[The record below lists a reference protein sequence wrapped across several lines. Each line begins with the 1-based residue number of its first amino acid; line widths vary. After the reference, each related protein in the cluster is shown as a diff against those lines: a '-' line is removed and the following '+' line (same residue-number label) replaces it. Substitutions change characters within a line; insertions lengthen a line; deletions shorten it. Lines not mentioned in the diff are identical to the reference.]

1 MGASHGG
8 EQSILVPQTTTACGG
23 EKRAQQGC
31 CFTTPPPPIECV
43 DTHTEVSF
51 LYAWCPP
58 GLVTSQALFEC
69 RLVAVGYYPAQTAD
83 MACVSDLPSFHWSL
97 LFLGGGSLYAVWC
110 TWPAQSTAVKEMAQG
125 SECLAQTCRIV
136 SHLLLPVLCGKRG
149 GTWNKGN
156 HSFYCESLQTYE
168 HLTSEWRQTES
179 NLSLI
184 KK

>member
-1 MGASHGG
+1 MAKFGQKWEPPTVVSSPFWSHKLPLHVGG
-8 EQSILVPQTTTACGG
+8 
-23 EKRAQQGC
+23 KRAQQGC

-97 LFLGGGSLYAVWC
+97 LFWAGGLC
-110 TWPAQSTAVKEMAQG
+110 M
-125 SECLAQTCRIV
+125 
-136 SHLLLPVLCGKRG
+136 LCGVRDQHRVRLLRR
-149 GTWNKGN
+149 WHRALNV
-156 HSFYCESLQTYE
+156 
-168 HLTSEWRQTES
+168 
-179 NLSLI
+179 
-184 KK
+184 

>member
-1 MGASHGG
+1 MGASHSG
-8 EQSILVPQTTTACGG
+8 EQSILVPQTTTPCGG

-83 MACVSDLPSFHWSL
+83 MACSPLFSLVSS
-97 LFLGGGSLYAVWC
+97 FLGGGSLYAVWC
-110 TWPAQSTAVKEMAQG
+110 T
-125 SECLAQTCRIV
+125 
-136 SHLLLPVLCGKRG
+136 
-149 GTWNKGN
+149 
-156 HSFYCESLQTYE
+156 
-168 HLTSEWRQTES
+168 
-179 NLSLI
+179 
-184 KK
+184 